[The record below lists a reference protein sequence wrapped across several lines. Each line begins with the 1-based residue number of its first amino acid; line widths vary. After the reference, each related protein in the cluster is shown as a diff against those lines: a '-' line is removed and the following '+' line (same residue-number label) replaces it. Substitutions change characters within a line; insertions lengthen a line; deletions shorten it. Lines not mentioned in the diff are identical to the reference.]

1 MYPVS
6 ELYKSKIKELERTF
20 EARIQIQH
28 SLGVLNLTD
37 KDIVSGSLVYTESSQ
52 AGEDFTIG
60 GTVASNVEFT
70 ILNKPEYADIEF
82 MGATVI
88 VHIGLL
94 LAEDMELTYE
104 DLMQYTYEQLMQFTY
119 DQLENDVWEYVPL
132 GVFNIDDVNKQRN
145 TIQIKAIDNMIELDK
160 PYSLSQ
166 LSYPAT
172 LYQIYVNIC
181 NVADIAVGTASFP
194 NSDYLV
200 AARPDDS
207 LTLRDVLSYV
217 ASLAGRFARC
227 SRTGALELAW
237 YEPSGLTLGPGNR
250 FEFRPKDYA
259 VQIKGVMATVDDVT
273 YLSGTDDYAIDL
285 TGNPLLQSDYEAV
298 LSAIYTAV
306 KDVVFTPYDSRWQ
319 GDPAIQAGDMIT
331 QVDRDGNEYET
342 LVTSSTYKYR
352 GASILSAK
360 GLPLKTKGYK
370 GSTNKKLVEIKRRID
385 KEVGDKL
392 TTLEQAQLNATELIA
407 NMLGGHAIPTADA
420 FYIADNPD
428 LELATKVWKWGIG
441 GFGYSEN
448 GVDGPYDT
456 AITADGSIVANLVS
470 AGIVT
475 ADMVQAGLL
484 QSQDGS
490 SWLNLDD
497 GSFNLK
503 NALRWDNATQT
514 LVLGTD
520 TQEAITTITKDTI
533 TTEYVNALGI
543 TAASVSADWVYA
555 GNISASQI
563 SGGTLRGVT
572 IDVTTD
578 AAVGDS
584 IRLGSPTSNITLQHY
599 PGYGFYLNRNTTS
612 LLKFYSNALW
622 VGGNLAL
629 ANGSS
634 IGVHQGMGYTS
645 WSPTIYLSQ
654 NLTRFWA
661 SGSGGTTE
669 FYGSLHH
676 RGSQLAFFNT
686 SLASKQSVN
695 YPSNIATTQTAGPSY
710 TYTEQN
716 MLGNLKADVTNLRST
731 LYNLVEALKKYGL
744 V

>member
-1 MYPVS
+1 VYPVS
-6 ELYKSKIKELERTF
+6 TEYQTKIKENNRVFRMQIE
-20 EARIQIQH
+20 IQH
-28 SLGVLNLTD
+28 SQGQLMLGD
-37 KDIVSGSLVYTESSQ
+37 KDLVDGSFTYTESSQ
-52 AGEDFTIG
+52 AGEDFTVG
-60 GTVASNVEFT
+60 SVVASHIEFKV
-70 ILNKPEYADIEF
+70 LNKAEYADIDWE
-82 MGATVI
+82 GATVI
-88 VHIGLL
+88 PTVGLL
-94 LAEDMELTYE
+94 LSSEHDSEQYFLSPTHPAEFPEGAETEL
-104 DLMQYTYEQLMQFTY
+104 
-119 DQLENDVWEYVPL
+119 WEYVPL
-132 GVFNIDDVNKQRN
+132 GRFNIDDAVRLRN
-145 TIQIKAIDNMIELDK
+145 TIDIKAIDNMIELDK

-217 ASLAGRFARC
+217 AALAGRFARC

-285 TGNPLLQSDYEAV
+285 TGNPLLQGDYEAV

-342 LVTSSTYKYR
+342 LVTRSTYKYR
-352 GASILSAK
+352 GASILSAN
-360 GLPLKTKGYK
+360 GLPLKAKGYK

-407 NMLGGHAIPTADA
+407 NMLGGHAIPAADA

-448 GVDGPYDT
+448 GVNGPYDT
-456 AITADGSIVANLVS
+456 AITAEGSIVASLVS

-497 GSFNLK
+497 GSFNFK
-503 NALRWDNATQT
+503 GALVWDSE
-514 LVLGTD
+514 LSKLILGADVQISWESITD
-520 TQEAITTITKDTI
+520 GPNLTKIDANGLYTGTI
-533 TTEYVNALGI
+533 
-543 TAASVSADWVYA
+543 SAD
-555 GNISASQI
+555 NIQ
-563 SGGTLRGVT
+563 GGTISGVT

-599 PGYGFYLNRNTTS
+599 PGYGFYLNRNSTP

-622 VGGNLAL
+622 IGGNLTL
-629 ANGSS
+629 ENGSS
-634 IGVHQGMGYTS
+634 IGVHQGMGSTTRS
-645 WSPTIYLSQ
+645 SIIYLSQ
-654 NLTRFWA
+654 SLARFWTSH
-661 SGSGGTTE
+661 SGATTE
-669 FYGSLHH
+669 FYGHLHH
-676 RGSQLAFFNT
+676 RGLRLAFFDAP
-686 SLASKQSVN
+686 LASQQSVN
-695 YPSNIATTQTAGPSY
+695 YPSNITTTQTAGPSY
-710 TYTEQN
+710 TYKEQE
-716 MLGNLKADVTNLRST
+716 MLSTLKTDVTNLRST
-731 LYNLVEALKKYGL
+731 LYNLVAALKKYGL